1 MTIAA
6 VLAVFAST
14 QVAAATLTV
23 RQHGLR
29 HVARARVD
37 DVVHAP
43 SGPSPAAVGGSRRG
57 DGARDDG
64 DDRVGFDECLEVV
77 VADGD
82 PPATRWSRAGDAD
95 VPAQADQHATARRS
109 GGTDGDPVGGQGLR
123 RGAEVELDADRH
135 EHLAIGR
142 VPPHSP
148 PPGGRRRRRRRFGEV
163 RVDRGEVAVVAQG
176 ADSPADRRVH
186 EAVGQLG
193 GTQRD
198 GDRLGQQRTDD
209 DPAPGLLVHGGDLRV
224 RGEPAAR
231 RVDRHQ
237 LVAQDVLGGGEP
249 VRVGDDELGRRAQR
263 RVDRPVRARLA
274 DHDAPDDA
282 WRRFGDGAA
291 TCGAWT
297 GGDSFRWRLVDGATV
312 GAGTSITGAG
322 ASSTGAGAGT
332 TASAPPPSEPDD
344 VASGSG
350 APAAAGGVEPANMT
364 PKTTAS
370 AVPPAALH
378 PVTCRARRWPASR
391 RSWGCT
397 GSRCAPG
404 EVELIDGISLRLSG
418 DARIGV
424 PVRTREWPQVL

>member
-1 MTIAA
+1 MWCTVRPARRQVRTA
-6 VLAVFAST
+6 VPDVAMAPETTVTVESGSTSAST
-14 QVAAATLTV
+14 WSSPTAIRQPPGGAAPATRTSPPRLTSTP
-23 RQHGLR
+23 Q
-29 HVARARVD
+29 
-37 DVVHAP
+37 
-43 SGPSPAAVGGSRRG
+43 PAAVAARTAIRSAARAFAVAPRSSSTPIGTSTSRSAGFHRTRHHP
-57 DGARDDG
+57 GAG
-64 DDRVGFDECLEVV
+64 
-77 VADGD
+77 
-82 PPATRWSRAGDAD
+82 TAGAC
-95 VPAQADQHATARRS
+95 
-109 GGTDGDPVGGQGLR
+109 
-123 RGAEVELDADRH
+123 
-135 EHLAIGR
+135 
-142 VPPHSP
+142 
-148 PPGGRRRRRRRFGEV
+148 RFGDV
-163 RVDRGEVAVVAQG
+163 RDDRGEVAVVAQG
-176 ADSPADRRVH
+176 ADGPAHRRVH

-198 GDRLGQQRTDD
+198 GDRLGQQRADD

-231 RVDRHQ
+231 RVDRRQ

-249 VRVGDDELGRRAQR
+249 VRVGDDEPGGGAQR
-263 RVDRPVRARLA
+263 RVDHPLRGLLT

-322 ASSTGAGAGT
+322 ASSAGAGAGT

-344 VASGSG
+344 AASGSG

-424 PVRTREWPQVL
+424 PRRHREWPQVL